1 MKPLVRLLLT
11 MTVVMVGI
19 SCTKSTEKYAQKEHG
34 KKFGSWELNY
44 NAGDYDVY
52 WPSLVLT
59 EQVQGEITEVVT
71 NRNWWTHKI
80 LGRDTTSK
88 GAHLNAKIYSV
99 KSKNDAKYYNS
110 VRFYVSN
117 MEDKYRPRLEHR
129 FVFNEGQKD
138 SLSFSTLANDKDAFI
153 PERKVSEQIIKLL
166 AGKNPVDV
174 KVLFNGSNLE
184 GVYSF
189 VIDGC
194 PKLKQGLELNQ
205 ERKVIANKE
214 FSKADRKAEK
224 EFTDLFK

>member
-1 MKPLVRLLLT
+1 MKRIVRVLLA
-11 MTVVMVGI
+11 MAVVMVGV

-59 EQVQGEITEVVT
+59 EKVQGEISEIVT
-71 NRNWWTHKI
+71 NRNWWTDKI
-80 LGRDTTSK
+80 LGRDTTST
-88 GAHLNAKIYSV
+88 GAILNAKIYSV

-110 VRFYVSN
+110 IRFYISN
-117 MEDKYRPRLEHR
+117 LENKYRPRLEHR

-138 SLSFSTLANDKDAFI
+138 SLSFSTKANDSDAFI
-153 PERKVSEQIIKLL
+153 PEREVSEEIIKLL
-166 AGKNPVDV
+166 SDKNPVDV
-174 KVLFNGSNLE
+174 KILFNGADLE
-184 GVYSF
+184 GTYSF

-224 EFTDLFK
+224 DIMDLFD

>member
-1 MKPLVRLLLT
+1 MKRIVRLLLA
-11 MTVVMVGI
+11 MAVVMVGV

-59 EQVQGEITEVVT
+59 EKVQGEISEIVT
-71 NRNWWTHKI
+71 NRNWWTDKI
-80 LGRDTTSK
+80 LGRDTTST
-88 GAHLNAKIYSV
+88 GAILNAKIYSV

-110 VRFYVSN
+110 IRFYISN
-117 MEDKYRPRLEHR
+117 VENKYRPRLEHR

-138 SLSFSTLANDKDAFI
+138 SLSFSTKANDSDAFI
-153 PERKVSEQIIKLL
+153 PEREVSEQIIKLL
-166 AGKNPVDV
+166 SGKNPVDV
-174 KVLFNGSNLE
+174 KILFNGSDLE
-184 GVYSF
+184 GAYSF

-224 EFTDLFK
+224 DLMDLFD

>member
-1 MKPLVRLLLT
+1 MKRIVRLLLA
-11 MTVVMVGI
+11 MAVVMVGV

-59 EQVQGEITEVVT
+59 EKVQGEISEIVT
-71 NRNWWTHKI
+71 NRNWWTDKI
-80 LGRDTTSK
+80 LGRDTTST
-88 GAHLNAKIYSV
+88 GAILNAKIYSV

-110 VRFYVSN
+110 IRFYISN
-117 MEDKYRPRLEHR
+117 LENKYRPRLEHR

-138 SLSFSTLANDKDAFI
+138 SLSFSTKANDSDAFI
-153 PERKVSEQIIKLL
+153 PEREVSEEIIKLL
-166 AGKNPVDV
+166 SDKNPVDV
-174 KVLFNGSNLE
+174 KILFNGADLE
-184 GVYSF
+184 GTYSF

-224 EFTDLFK
+224 DIMDLFD